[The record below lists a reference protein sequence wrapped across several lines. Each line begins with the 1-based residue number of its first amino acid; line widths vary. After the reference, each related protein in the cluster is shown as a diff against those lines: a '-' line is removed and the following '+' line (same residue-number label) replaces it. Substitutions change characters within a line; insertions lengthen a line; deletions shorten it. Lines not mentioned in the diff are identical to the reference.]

1 VRRRLF
7 IVFLVPLAA
16 VLLLLGGAYGWA
28 ASRSVQQS
36 FYTQQIGDI
45 GTFVTS
51 ARQAL
56 LSGSAEVL
64 DGELRR
70 YHELYGTKVVVVDR
84 SGRPWSP
91 QQADTELWDQATA
104 DKVQL
109 ALSGRRSDLPEP
121 VLLPWQFSEQSL
133 VEPIFDGGDVI
144 GAVIMSASVDAPRA
158 EIVRQWILLGIV
170 SVLAIGFGLLV
181 VVRLAGWVLRPVR
194 RVDEAME
201 AIERGDMEARIADDT
216 GPPELH
222 RMILLF
228 NRMAEEIER
237 VVSRQQEFA
246 LNASHELRNPLSALL
261 LRVESLATG
270 LDRSWT
276 PEVEA
281 TREEGRRMTRILDTL
296 LAFARGADP
305 APSRDPIDLVALAE
319 RRVAAWRDA
328 AAANGVDLAL
338 HVDGAGPDGR
348 VLSATDETIA
358 ESALDAVIDN
368 AVKFSPSG
376 TRIDVT
382 ASHADDRCEL
392 AVRDH
397 GPGLPE
403 EELAHA
409 ADRYWRSDRT
419 RTVPGSG
426 LGLAI
431 ATDLLATVDARVR
444 FEAPEDGGLRVVL
457 ELPAA
462 EER

>member
-1 VRRRLF
+1 MRQRLF
-7 IVFLVPLAA
+7 VVFLVPLAA
-16 VLLLLGGAYGWA
+16 VLLLLGGAYGWT
-28 ASRSVQQS
+28 ASRGVQQA
-36 FYTQQIGDI
+36 FYTQQVADI

-51 ARQAL
+51 GRQAL
-56 LSGSAEVL
+56 LTGSAEVL

-70 YHELYGTKVVVVDR
+70 YHDLYGTQVIVVDR

-91 QQADTELWDQATA
+91 QQGGAEPWDQATTG
-104 DKVQL
+104 KVQL
-109 ALSGRRSDLPEP
+109 ALSGRRGDLPEP
-121 VLLPWQFSEQSL
+121 VLLPWQFAEQSL

-144 GAVIMSASVDAPRA
+144 GAVVMSASVEAPRA
-158 EIVRQWILLGIV
+158 EIVRQWIMLAIL
-170 SVLAIGFGLLV
+170 SVLAIGIGLFV
-181 VVRLAGWVLRPVR
+181 VVRLAGWVLRPVH

-201 AIERGDMEARIADDT
+201 AMERGDMEARIADDT

-270 LDRSWT
+270 LDRSWDRD
-276 PEVEA
+276 VEA

-305 APSRDPIDLVALAE
+305 SPLRDPVDLVALAS
-319 RRVAAWRDA
+319 RRITAWRDA
-328 AAANGVDLAL
+328 AAAKGVALAL
-338 HVDGAGPDGR
+338 STDPDAPDGR
-348 VLSATDETIA
+348 VLSTTDEIIA
-358 ESALDAVIDN
+358 ESALDAVMDN
-368 AVKFSPSG
+368 AVKFSPAG
-376 TRIDVT
+376 TRIDVSAT
-382 ASHADDRCEL
+382 RAGDRCEL

-403 EELAHA
+403 EELAQATGRH
-409 ADRYWRSDRT
+409 WRSDRT
-419 RTVPGSG
+419 RATPGSG

-431 ATDLLATVDARVR
+431 ATDLLATVDAGVRV
-444 FEAPEDGGLRVVL
+444 EAADGGGLRVVL
-457 ELPAA
+457 VLPAA
-462 EER
+462 EAR

>member
-1 VRRRLF
+1 MRRRLF
-7 IVFLVPLAA
+7 VVFLVPLAA

-70 YHELYGTKVVVVDR
+70 YSALYGTRVVVVDR

-91 QQADTELWDQATA
+91 QQADAEVLDQPTA

-121 VLLPWQFSEQSL
+121 VLLPWQFAEQSL
-133 VEPIFDGGDVI
+133 VEPIFDGSDVI
-144 GAVIMSASVDAPRA
+144 GAVVMSASVDAPRS
-158 EIVRQWILLGIV
+158 EIVRQWILLGVV
-170 SVLAIGFGLLV
+170 SVLAIGVGLLV
-181 VVRLAGWVLRPVR
+181 VVRLAGWVLRPVH

-270 LDRSWT
+270 LDRSWDRD
-276 PEVEA
+276 VEA

-305 APSRDPIDLVALAE
+305 APSRDPIDLVALARGRGE
-319 RRVAAWRDA
+319 SWRDA
-328 AAANGVDLAL
+328 AAAKGVALVLLAPGP
-338 HVDGAGPDGR
+338 GAGGR
-348 VLSATDETIA
+348 VLSSTDETIA

-368 AVKFSPSG
+368 AVKFSPAG
-376 TRIDVT
+376 AQIEVT
-382 ASHADDRCEL
+382 AARVQDRCEL
-392 AVRDH
+392 TVRDH

-409 ADRYWRSDRT
+409 TDRFWRSDRT
-419 RTVPGSG
+419 RTTPGTG

-431 ATDLLATVDARVR
+431 ATDLLATVDAGVRV
-444 FEAPEDGGLRVVL
+444 EAADGGGLRVVL
-457 ELPAA
+457 MLPGT
-462 EER
+462 ETR

>member
-1 VRRRLF
+1 MRQRLF
-7 IVFLVPLAA
+7 VVFLVPLAA

-36 FYTQQIGDI
+36 FYTQQVGDI

-70 YHELYGTKVVVVDR
+70 YRELYGTRVIVVDR

-91 QQADTELWDQATA
+91 ASGERAVVLDDATTA
-104 DKVQL
+104 KVQL
-109 ALSGRRSDLPEP
+109 ALSGRRGDLPEP
-121 VLLPWQFSEQSL
+121 VLLPWQFAEQSL
-133 VEPIFDGGDVI
+133 VEPIFDQGDVI

-158 EIVRQWILLGIV
+158 EIVRQWILLAIV
-170 SVLAIGFGLLV
+170 SVIAIGIGLLV
-181 VVRLAGWVLRPVR
+181 VLGLARWVLRPVH

-201 AIERGDMEARIADDT
+201 AIERGDMDARIADDT

-228 NRMAEEIER
+228 NRMAGEIER

-270 LDRSWT
+270 LDRSWDGD
-276 PEVEA
+276 VEA

-296 LAFARGADP
+296 LSFARGTEP
-305 APSRDPIDLVALAE
+305 APLRDRVDLTGLAE
-319 RRVAAWRDA
+319 RRVAAWTDA
-328 AAANGVDLAL
+328 AAAKGISLVLR
-338 HVDGAGPDGR
+338 VDGP

-368 AVKFSPSG
+368 AVKYSPAG
-376 TRIDVT
+376 TRVEVAAARTPDG
-382 ASHADDRCEL
+382 CEL
-392 AVRDH
+392 TVRDH
-397 GPGLPE
+397 GPGLPA

-409 ADRYWRSDRT
+409 TDRYWRSTRT
-419 RTVPGSG
+419 RATPGSG

-431 ATDLLATVDARVR
+431 ATDLLATVDAGVRV
-444 FEAPEDGGLRVVL
+444 ETADGGGLRVVL
-457 ELPAA
+457 VLPAA
-462 EER
+462 EAR

>member
-1 VRRRLF
+1 MRKRLF

-16 VLLLLGGAYGWA
+16 VLLLLGGAYGWT
-28 ASRSVQQS
+28 ASRGVQQS
-36 FYTQQIGDI
+36 FYTQQVGDI

-70 YHELYGTKVVVVDR
+70 YHELYGTRVIVVDR

-91 QQADTELWDQATA
+91 QQGDAPVLDDATA
-104 DKVQL
+104 DKVKL

-121 VLLPWQFSEQSL
+121 VLLPWQFAEQSL
-133 VEPIFDGGDVI
+133 VEPIFDQGDVI
-144 GAVIMSASVDAPRA
+144 GAVVMSASVEAPRA
-158 EIVRQWILLGIV
+158 EIVRQWVLLGVV
-170 SVLAIGFGLLV
+170 SVIAIGVGLLV
-181 VVRLAGWVLRPVR
+181 VLGLARWVLKPVH

-270 LDRSWT
+270 LDRGWDR
-276 PEVEA
+276 EIEA

-296 LAFARGADP
+296 LSFARGADP
-305 APSRDPIDLVALAE
+305 APLQDPIDLAALAE

-328 AAANGVDLAL
+328 AAAKGVAL
-338 HVDGAGPDGR
+338 VLHIEGPVR
-348 VLSATDETIA
+348 SRTDETIA

-368 AVKFSPSG
+368 AVKFSPAG
-376 TRIDVT
+376 TAIEVT
-382 ASHADDRCEL
+382 AARGEAGCEL
-392 AVRDH
+392 SVRDH
-397 GPGLPE
+397 GPGIPE

-409 ADRYWRSDRT
+409 TDRHWRSDRT
-419 RTVPGSG
+419 RAIPGTG

-431 ATDLLATVDARVR
+431 ATDLLATVDAGVRV
-444 FEAPEDGGLRVVL
+444 EAADGGGLRVVL
-457 ELPAA
+457 MLPAA
-462 EER
+462 EVR

>member
-28 ASRSVQQS
+28 ASRSVQQG
-36 FYTQQIGDI
+36 FYTQQVGDI

-70 YHELYGTKVVVVDR
+70 YHELYGTRVIVVDR

-91 QQADTELWDQATA
+91 SSGELAPVLDDATVA
-104 DKVQL
+104 KVQL

-121 VLLPWQFSEQSL
+121 VLLPWQFAEQSL
-133 VEPIFDGGDVI
+133 VEPILDQGVVI
-144 GAVIMSASVDAPRA
+144 GAVVMSASVEAPRA

-170 SVLAIGFGLLV
+170 SVIAIGIGLLV
-181 VVRLAGWVLRPVR
+181 VLGLARWVLKPVH

-228 NRMAEEIER
+228 NRMAAEIER

-270 LDRSWT
+270 LDRSWDG
-276 PEVEA
+276 EVEA
-281 TREEGRRMTRILDTL
+281 TREEGRRMTRILETL
-296 LAFARGADP
+296 LAFARGSGS
-305 APSRDPIDLVALAE
+305 APLRDPIDLTALAG
-319 RRVAAWRDA
+319 RRVAAWEDA
-328 AAANGVDLAL
+328 AAAKQVMLAL
-338 HVDGAGPDGR
+338 HLDGP

-368 AVKFSPSG
+368 AVKYSPAG
-376 TRIDVT
+376 TTIDV
-382 ASHADDRCEL
+382 AAARVEEGCEL
-392 AVRDH
+392 SVRDH
-397 GPGLPE
+397 GPGLPD
-403 EELAHA
+403 EELVHA
-409 ADRYWRSDRT
+409 TDRYWRSDRT
-419 RTVPGSG
+419 RATPGTG

-444 FEAPEDGGLRVVL
+444 VEAADGGGLRVILV
-457 ELPAA
+457 LPAA
-462 EER
+462 EAR

>member
-1 VRRRLF
+1 MRKRLF
-7 IVFLVPLAA
+7 IVFLVPLTA

-28 ASRSVQQS
+28 ASRSVQQG
-36 FYTQQIGDI
+36 FYTQQVGDI

-64 DGELRR
+64 DGELQR
-70 YHELYGTKVVVVDR
+70 YHELYGTRVTVVDR

-91 QQADTELWDQATA
+91 QQGDAPVLDDATA
-104 DKVQL
+104 GKVQL

-133 VEPIFDGGDVI
+133 VEPIFDEGDVI
-144 GAVIMSASVDAPRA
+144 GAVVMSASVEAPRA

-170 SVLAIGFGLLV
+170 SVVAIGIGLLV
-181 VVRLAGWVLRPVR
+181 VLGLARWVLKPVH

-270 LDRSWT
+270 LDRSWAG
-276 PEVEA
+276 EVEA

-296 LAFARGADP
+296 LSFARGSGP
-305 APSRDPIDLVALAE
+305 VPLRDPVDLAALAE

-328 AAANGVDLAL
+328 AAAKGVALAL
-338 HVDGAGPDGR
+338 HVDGPVR
-348 VLSATDETIA
+348 SATDETIA

-368 AVKFSPSG
+368 AVKFSPAG
-376 TRIDVT
+376 TVIDVT
-382 ASHADDRCEL
+382 ASRADAAAGCEL
-392 AVRDH
+392 SVRDH
-397 GPGLPE
+397 GPGIPE
-403 EELAHA
+403 DELSHA
-409 ADRYWRSDRT
+409 TDRYWRSDRT
-419 RTVPGSG
+419 SATPGTG

-431 ATDLLATVDARVR
+431 ATDLLATVDAEVRV
-444 FEAPEDGGLRVVL
+444 EAADGGGLRVVL
-457 ELPAA
+457 LLPAA
-462 EER
+462 EAR

>member
-1 VRRRLF
+1 MRKRLF

-28 ASRSVQQS
+28 ASRSVQQG
-36 FYTQQIGDI
+36 FYTQQVGDI

-56 LSGSAEVL
+56 LSGSSEVL
-64 DGELRR
+64 DGELQR
-70 YHELYGTKVVVVDR
+70 YHDLYGTRVIVVDR

-91 QQADTELWDQATA
+91 QQGESPVLDDATVN
-104 DKVQL
+104 KVQL

-121 VLLPWQFSEQSL
+121 VLLPWQFAEQSL
-133 VEPIFDGGDVI
+133 VEPIFDQGDVI
-144 GAVIMSASVDAPRA
+144 GAVVMSASVEAPRA

-170 SVLAIGFGLLV
+170 SVVAIGIGLLV
-181 VVRLAGWVLRPVR
+181 VLGLARWVLKPVH

-270 LDRSWT
+270 LDRSWDD
-276 PEVEA
+276 EVEA
-281 TREEGRRMTRILDTL
+281 TREEGRRMSRILETL
-296 LAFARGADP
+296 LSFARGSDP
-305 APSRDPIDLVALAE
+305 APLRDPVDLADLAE
-319 RRVAAWRDA
+319 RRVVAWQDA
-328 AAANGVDLAL
+328 AAAKGVALAL
-338 HVDGAGPDGR
+338 HVHAPVR
-348 VLSATDETIA
+348 STTDETIA

-368 AVKFSPSG
+368 AVKFSPAG
-376 TRIDVT
+376 TVVDITVAR
-382 ASHADDRCEL
+382 AEAACEL
-392 AVRDH
+392 SVRDH
-397 GPGLPE
+397 GPGLAE
-403 EELAHA
+403 DELAHA
-409 ADRYWRSDRT
+409 TDRHWRSHRT
-419 RTVPGSG
+419 RAIPGTG

-431 ATDLLATVDARVR
+431 ATDLLATVDAGVR
-444 FEAPEDGGLRVVL
+444 LEAPEDGGLRVVL
-457 ELPAA
+457 VLPAA
-462 EER
+462 EAR